1 MKIRTHC
8 KTLNFSGQ
16 HGETRSFVI
25 KAELKMELARLKKKK
40 LLDPNLVACN
50 LAT

>member
-40 LLDPNLVACN
+40 LLGPNLVACN